1 MSQQW
6 KIVGSLYFHFFVSF
20 FFSLLFSYEWQIKIK
35 KSFQIP
41 IKVGDLHLIRDSMT
55 YIIHS
60 VANRRPMACV
70 GTLRAVKLM
79 STATNPAL
87 GTDGMARDTTV
98 VSTLGNT
105 ERDKCRKHIQRKSE
119 CVREK

>member
-1 MSQQW
+1 M
-6 KIVGSLYFHFFVSF
+6 
-20 FFSLLFSYEWQIKIK
+20 
-35 KSFQIP
+35 
-41 IKVGDLHLIRDSMT
+41 HLIRDSMT

-70 GTLRAVKLM
+70 GTLRAVRLM
-79 STATNPAL
+79 STATSPAL

-105 ERDKCRKHIQRKSE
+105 EKE
-119 CVREK
+119 RER